1 MTQRIDAMKQSSELF
16 KKFVAFSKALEK
28 SSIEPSIVDLVH
40 IRASQINGCAFCL
53 DMHVKEAK
61 IRGERELRL
70 HHLAAWRESTL
81 FVPRERAALAWTE
94 AVTQLSEYGAPDDL
108 YEELLEHFTEVEV
121 VDLTMTI
128 ATINAWNRMA
138 VSFRPPVGDYQ
149 PGPVAT
155 VTSPSPA

>member
-1 MTQRIDAMKQSSELF
+1 MKQRIDYPRVAPRALGAIMEMERYVRSS
-16 KKFVAFSKALEK
+16 ALEG
-28 SSIEPSIVDLVH
+28 SLIELVKL
-40 IRASQINGCAFCL
+40 RASQINGCAFCV
-53 DMHVKEAK
+53 DMHSKDA
-61 IRGERELRL
+61 RAQGETEQRL
-70 HHLAAWRESTL
+70 HGLAVWREAPFYS
-81 FVPRERAALAWTE
+81 PRERAALAWTE

-121 VDLTMTI
+121 VDLAMTI